1 MFLKLHNNI
10 FMHDQKCVDSN
21 KSTSQIFRKQF
32 LEPDTDVFRWSSIE
46 TLYIIW
52 PWWYSPWGYSYTI
65 LIIYLW
71 THMVLFF
78 IQIHS

>member
-1 MFLKLHNNI
+1 M
-10 FMHDQKCVDSN
+10 
-21 KSTSQIFRKQF
+21 
-32 LEPDTDVFRWSSIE
+32 DVFRWSSIE
-46 TLYIIW
+46 TLYIMW

-78 IQIHS
+78 IQIHSYLHILQQNI